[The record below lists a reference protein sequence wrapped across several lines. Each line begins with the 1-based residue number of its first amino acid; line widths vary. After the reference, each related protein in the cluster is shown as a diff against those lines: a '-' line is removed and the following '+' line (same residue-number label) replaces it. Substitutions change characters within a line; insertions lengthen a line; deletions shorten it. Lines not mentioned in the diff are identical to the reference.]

1 MTGSTVAR
9 PTARVSR
16 VPDHVDALLVP
27 LDGSGFSRVA
37 VPVATHL
44 AARLDAAI
52 HLLSAVRT
60 VEEVEARDR
69 ELAGVVIPGH
79 VVHRAVVVE
88 ADPAEAIHEAL
99 RKLENGVVCMATHGR
114 ARSAALVGSVA
125 TEVVSQGQG
134 PPDPGVP
141 LREEG
146 HGAPPG
152 VVACVDDDP
161 AAQAL
166 AGIALGWSGLL
177 AERCTM
183 LTVAEDVPEPV
194 TGGPAR
200 RRFGPDGDIDEFLDR
215 LAEPLRAAGHTVDA
229 TVRYDPVSVWGG
241 LYRYLGDRP
250 ATLLVA
256 GTRARTGLPRLVFGS
271 EASSIV
277 RHSESPVLVVP
288 ATAPERND
296 DGRGLHDRRLPELRT
311 QEPGACGRHR
321 HPGAALRRAAAMDG
335 RRRRQHVHRGRR
347 AAHVTGPGRP
357 VGAVVR
363 PVPGGQPRPRELVAT
378 TVAGRDEAGQGR
390 RRPVPGA
397 RGRFG
402 VRGVPH

>member
-37 VPVATHL
+37 VPVAARL
-44 AARLDAAI
+44 AARLDAEI

-79 VVHRAVVVE
+79 IVHRTVVVDP
-88 ADPAEAIHEAL
+88 DPAEAIHDAL

-125 TEVVSQGQG
+125 TEVVARGR
-134 PPDPGVP
+134 DPLILVCP
-141 LREEG
+141 YVEG
-146 HGAPPG
+146 ARRTAG

-161 AAQAL
+161 TAPAL

-177 AERCTM
+177 AERCTV

-200 RRFGPDGDIDEFLDR
+200 RRFGPDGDVDAFLDR

-256 GTRARTGLPRLVFGS
+256 GTRARTGVPRLVFGS

-288 ATAPERND
+288 RDDAGAER
-296 DGRGLHDRRLPELRT
+296 
-311 QEPGACGRHR
+311 
-321 HPGAALRRAAAMDG
+321 
-335 RRRRQHVHRGRR
+335 
-347 AAHVTGPGRP
+347 
-357 VGAVVR
+357 
-363 PVPGGQPRPRELVAT
+363 
-378 TVAGRDEAGQGR
+378 
-390 RRPVPGA
+390 
-397 RGRFG
+397 
-402 VRGVPH
+402 